1 MSEKYKIK
9 FSEKVGYGFGDMSS
23 SMFWKIFSYYL
34 PFFYSNIF
42 GLSLA
47 HAGTLILV
55 TKLYDAISDPVM
67 GLIADRTHT
76 RWGKYRP
83 YLLWI
88 AIPFAVVGV
97 LTFFTPQTDNYTFKH
112 IYAYV
117 TYILMMTVYTAIN
130 VPYGAMLG
138 VVTDDSREKSVF
150 SSFRMFFA
158 YIGSF
163 IAMGTF
169 EPLLRLRSHVLGI
182 PVENWTLGDSTPI
195 DWTIAL
201 CIMGA
206 VCAVLFILTFAMTR
220 EHVTEEEMAKGKMA
234 KAVAADG
241 AAEKEDG
248 GAVMKEDGHDVGSVA
263 GKIDVG
269 EAVRSE
275 SVKGDAKKQASVWDD
290 LKNLLSNKPW
300 WLLLGGGIAILLF
313 NCVRGGAAAY
323 YFSDVLGVDAVYSL
337 ALFLTAGEIAALVGV
352 VITVPVS
359 EAIGKKG
366 TFMAV
371 LAAVTV
377 LSVLV
382 AFLPKTAFGMWAL
395 LASHILISLVLGIN
409 SPLLWSMFADVADY
423 SELKN
428 SNASTG
434 LIFSSSSM
442 AQKFGAAF
450 GSAIVLWVLM
460 AFGYDNAKGAVQTEE
475 ALATI
480 RALISWIPAIGSL
493 AGLAIM
499 AFYPLTDKKMKEV
512 RTQLEQRRA
521 DN

>member
-1 MSEKYKIK
+1 MTKAKLSEKI
-9 FSEKVGYGFGDMSS
+9 GYGFGDMSS

-47 HAGTLILV
+47 HAGTLLLV

-67 GLIADRTHT
+67 GLIADRTST

-88 AIPFAVVGV
+88 ALPFAIAGI
-97 LTFFTPQTDNYTFKH
+97 LAFYTPQTDNYTFKH

-158 YIGSF
+158 FIGSF
-163 IAMGTF
+163 ISMGIF
-169 EPLLRLRSHVLGI
+169 EPLLRLRSSVMGTL
-182 PVENWTLGDSTPI
+182 PEKWTIADSAPL

-201 CIMGA
+201 TVIGTI
-206 VCAVLFILTFAMTR
+206 CAILFFLTFAMTR
-220 EHVTEEEMAKGKMA
+220 EHVTESEMAK
-234 KAVAADG
+234 
-241 AAEKEDG
+241 AEETHKEEKRNSI
-248 GAVMKEDGHDVGSVA
+248 ME
-263 GKIDVG
+263 
-269 EAVRSE
+269 
-275 SVKGDAKKQASVWDD
+275 D
-290 LKNLLSNKPW
+290 LKALFCNAPW
-300 WLLLGGGIAILLF
+300 WLLLGGGISLLLF
-313 NCVRGGAAAY
+313 NCIRGGAAAY
-323 YFSDVLGVDAVYSL
+323 YFADVLGVKSIYTL
-337 ALFLTAGEIAALVGV
+337 AIFLTVGEISQLVGV
-352 VITVPVS
+352 VVTVPIS
-359 EAIGKKG
+359 EKIGKKA
-366 TFMAV
+366 TFIA
-371 LAAVTV
+371 
-377 LSVLV
+377 VLV
-382 AFLPKTAFGMWAL
+382 AITVFAAAVALLPETPAGMWMLMA
-395 LASHILISLVLGIN
+395 AQILICIAIGIS

-423 SELKN
+423 SEYKN
-428 SNASTG
+428 GSASTG

-460 AFGYDNAKGAVQTEE
+460 AFGYDNAKDAVQTPE

-480 RALISWIPAIGSL
+480 KALISWIPAVGSAVGVL
-493 AGLAIM
+493 IM
-499 AFYPLTDKKMKEV
+499 AFYPLTDRKMSEIREGLKA
-512 RTQLEQRRA
+512 RR
-521 DN
+521 

>member
-1 MSEKYKIK
+1 MTKAKLSEKI
-9 FSEKVGYGFGDMSS
+9 GYGFGDMSS

-47 HAGTLILV
+47 HAGTLLLV

-67 GLIADRTHT
+67 GLIADRTST

-88 AIPFAVVGV
+88 ALPFAIAGI
-97 LTFFTPQTDNYTFKH
+97 LAFYTPQTDNYTFKH

-158 YIGSF
+158 FIGSF
-163 IAMGTF
+163 ISMGIF
-169 EPLLRLRSHVLGI
+169 EPLLRLRSSIMGTL
-182 PVENWTLGDSTPI
+182 PEKWTIADSAPL

-201 CIMGA
+201 TVIGTI
-206 VCAVLFILTFAMTR
+206 CAILFFLTFAMTR
-220 EHVTEEEMAKGKMA
+220 EHVTESEMAK
-234 KAVAADG
+234 
-241 AAEKEDG
+241 AEETHREEKRNPIME
-248 GAVMKEDGHDVGSVA
+248 
-263 GKIDVG
+263 
-269 EAVRSE
+269 
-275 SVKGDAKKQASVWDD
+275 D
-290 LKNLLSNKPW
+290 LKALFCNAPW
-300 WLLLGGGIAILLF
+300 WLLLGGGISLLLF
-313 NCVRGGAAAY
+313 NCIRGGAAAY
-323 YFSDVLGVDAVYSL
+323 YFADVLGVKAIYTL
-337 ALFLTAGEIAALVGV
+337 AIFLTVGEISQLVGV
-352 VITVPVS
+352 VVTVPIS
-359 EAIGKKG
+359 EKIGKKA
-366 TFMAV
+366 TFIA
-371 LAAVTV
+371 
-377 LSVLV
+377 VLV
-382 AFLPKTAFGMWAL
+382 AITVFAAAVALLPETPAGMWMLMA
-395 LASHILISLVLGIN
+395 AQILICIAIGIS

-423 SELKN
+423 SEYKN
-428 SNASTG
+428 GSASTG

-460 AFGYDNAKGAVQTEE
+460 AFGYDNAKDAVQTPE

-480 RALISWIPAIGSL
+480 KALISWIPAVGSAVGVL
-493 AGLAIM
+493 IM
-499 AFYPLTDKKMKEV
+499 VFYPLTDRKMSEIREGLKA
-512 RTQLEQRRA
+512 RR
-521 DN
+521 

>member
-1 MSEKYKIK
+1 MTKAKLSEKI
-9 FSEKVGYGFGDMSS
+9 GYGFGDMSS

-47 HAGTLILV
+47 HAGTLLLV

-67 GLIADRTHT
+67 GLIADRTST

-88 AIPFAVVGV
+88 ALPFAIAGI
-97 LTFFTPQTDNYTFKH
+97 LAFYTPQTDNYTFKH

-158 YIGSF
+158 FIGSF
-163 IAMGTF
+163 ISMGIF
-169 EPLLRLRSHVLGI
+169 EPLLRLRSSIMGTL
-182 PVENWTLGDSTPI
+182 PEKWTIADSAPL

-201 CIMGA
+201 TVIGTI
-206 VCAVLFILTFAMTR
+206 CAILFFLTFSMTR
-220 EHVTEEEMAKGKMA
+220 EHVTESEMAK
-234 KAVAADG
+234 
-241 AAEKEDG
+241 AEVTHKE
-248 GAVMKEDGHDVGSVA
+248 E
-263 GKIDVG
+263 
-269 EAVRSE
+269 
-275 SVKGDAKKQASVWDD
+275 KKNSIMED
-290 LKNLLSNKPW
+290 LKALFCNAPW
-300 WLLLGGGIAILLF
+300 WLLLGGGISLLLF
-313 NCVRGGAAAY
+313 NCIRGGAAAY
-323 YFSDVLGVDAVYSL
+323 YFADVLGVKAIYTL
-337 ALFLTAGEIAALVGV
+337 AIFLTVGEISQLVGV
-352 VITVPVS
+352 VVTVPIS
-359 EAIGKKG
+359 EKIGKKA
-366 TFMAV
+366 TFIA
-371 LAAVTV
+371 
-377 LSVLV
+377 VLV
-382 AFLPKTAFGMWAL
+382 AITIFAAAVALLPETPAGMWMLMA
-395 LASHILISLVLGIN
+395 AQILICIAIGIS

-423 SELKN
+423 SEYKN
-428 SNASTG
+428 GSASTG

-460 AFGYDNAKGAVQTEE
+460 AFGYDNAKDAVQTPE

-480 RALISWIPAIGSL
+480 KALISWIPAVGSAVGVL
-493 AGLAIM
+493 IM
-499 AFYPLTDKKMKEV
+499 AFYPLTDRKMSEIREGLKA
-512 RTQLEQRRA
+512 RR
-521 DN
+521 

>member
-1 MSEKYKIK
+1 MTKAKLSEKI
-9 FSEKVGYGFGDMSS
+9 GYGFGDMSS

-47 HAGTLILV
+47 HAGTLLLV

-67 GLIADRTHT
+67 GLIADRTST

-88 AIPFAVVGV
+88 ALPFAIAGI
-97 LTFFTPQTDNYTFKH
+97 LAFYTPQTDNYTFKY

-158 YIGSF
+158 FIGSF
-163 IAMGTF
+163 ISMGIF
-169 EPLLRLRSHVLGI
+169 EPLLRLRSSVMGTL
-182 PVENWTLGDSTPI
+182 PEKWTIADSAPL

-201 CIMGA
+201 TVIGTI
-206 VCAVLFILTFAMTR
+206 CAILFFLTFAMTR
-220 EHVTEEEMAKGKMA
+220 EHVTESEMAK
-234 KAVAADG
+234 
-241 AAEKEDG
+241 AEETHKQE
-248 GAVMKEDGHDVGSVA
+248 
-263 GKIDVG
+263 
-269 EAVRSE
+269 
-275 SVKGDAKKQASVWDD
+275 KKNSIMED
-290 LKNLLSNKPW
+290 LKALFCNAPW
-300 WLLLGGGIAILLF
+300 WLLLGGGISLLLF
-313 NCVRGGAAAY
+313 NCIRGGAAAY
-323 YFSDVLGVDAVYSL
+323 YFADVLGVKAIYTL
-337 ALFLTAGEIAALVGV
+337 AIFLTVGEISQLVGV
-352 VITVPVS
+352 VVTVPIS
-359 EAIGKKG
+359 EKIGKKA
-366 TFMAV
+366 TFIA
-371 LAAVTV
+371 
-377 LSVLV
+377 VLV
-382 AFLPKTAFGMWAL
+382 AITVFAAAVALLPETPAGMWMLMA
-395 LASHILISLVLGIN
+395 AQILICIAIGIS

-423 SELKN
+423 SEYKN
-428 SNASTG
+428 GSASTG

-460 AFGYDNAKGAVQTEE
+460 AFGYDNAKDAVQTPE

-480 RALISWIPAIGSL
+480 KALISWIPAVGSAVGVL
-493 AGLAIM
+493 IM
-499 AFYPLTDKKMKEV
+499 AFYPLTDRKMSEIREGLKA
-512 RTQLEQRRA
+512 RR
-521 DN
+521 